1 MTAMDTPIAPAA
13 GLLQAAR
20 LALAIAFILAIPFF
34 LVGSTLRWVATD
46 SAFIAQGFRENGVA
60 RTTRLDER
68 QLNDIAQAFANYF
81 QAPPGRLDIQVTV
94 DSRPR
99 PLLNER
105 EIVHMEDVQA
115 LVRRFLDLQLL
126 AAAVIA
132 VRLVV
137 AAFVDR
143 SPAPVGR
150 EALWG
155 AGVMVSVVVLVGV
168 LAAIDFPGLWLR
180 FHYIAF
186 RNDLWLL
193 DPTRDYLIMLFPE
206 PFWYAATIRLAGATA
221 AATLLVAVAGFFA
234 ARLGT
239 APPG

>member
-1 MTAMDTPIAPAA
+1 MDAPFSPAS
-13 GLLQAAR
+13 GLVQAAR
-20 LALAIAFILAIPFF
+20 LVLAIAFVVAIPFF

-46 SAFIAQGFRENGVA
+46 RSFMEQGFRENGVA
-60 RTTRLDER
+60 QTTRLDER
-68 QLNDIAQAFANYF
+68 QLAGIAQAFAQYF
-81 QAPPGRLDIQVTV
+81 TAPPGRLDIQVTV
-94 DSRPR
+94 DSRSR

-132 VRLVV
+132 VRLIV
-137 AAFVDR
+137 AAWVDR
-143 SPAPVGR
+143 TAAPIGR

-155 AGVMVSVVVLVGV
+155 AGVMVGVVVIVGV

-186 RNDLWLL
+186 RNDLWML

-206 PFWYAATIRLAGATA
+206 PFWYAATLRLAGATA
-221 AATLLVAVAGFFA
+221 GATLLVTIAGFFA
-234 ARLGT
+234 ARSGT
-239 APPG
+239 PATG